1 MDILIVD
8 DHRIFRE
15 GFERALRLNDDV
27 KSVYHAE
34 NGAEAILL
42 IEKHEPDLVFMD
54 IEMKVMNGMV
64 ATKEAS
70 KKFPKSKIIALTQF
84 EDSYHAIKMFENG
97 AKGYLIKTSGIDEI
111 NKAIHLVIQG
121 NIYYAPEITDIITE
135 HQRKRDKIIL
145 DNVLSKRELE
155 ILNLICSGKSDKK
168 IAEEIYLSARTI
180 EWHRRNILTKTE
192 CKSSA
197 QLINFAIDNGLYL
210 P

>member
-15 GFERALRLNDDV
+15 GFERALRLNQEV

-34 NGAEAILL
+34 NGAVAIML
-42 IEKHEPDLVFMD
+42 IEKHQPDLVFMD
-54 IEMKVMNGMV
+54 IEMKVMNGLI

-84 EDSYHAIKMFENG
+84 EDSYHALKMFENG

-111 NKAIHLVIQG
+111 NKAINLVIQG
-121 NIYYAPEITDIITE
+121 SIYYAPEITNIIAE
-135 HQRKRDKIIL
+135 HNKKKEKIIS
-145 DNVLSKRELE
+145 DNIFSKRELE
-155 ILNLICSGKSDKK
+155 ILILICAGKSDKL
-168 IAEEIYLSARTI
+168 IAKEIYLSARTI
-180 EWHRRNILTKTE
+180 EWHRRNILSKTD
-192 CKSSA
+192 CKSST
-197 QLINFAIDNGLYL
+197 QLINFAIDNGLYF